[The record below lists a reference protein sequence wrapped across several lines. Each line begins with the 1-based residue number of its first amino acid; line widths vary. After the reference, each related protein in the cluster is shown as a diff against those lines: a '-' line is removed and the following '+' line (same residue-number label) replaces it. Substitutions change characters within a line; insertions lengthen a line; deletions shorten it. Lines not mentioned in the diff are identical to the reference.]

1 MGQKLNSVKLS
12 SALPKKIKMKLLFI
26 CSNNYKTV
34 SGGGSQCTNR
44 NYLSLCGILGND
56 NVDVIQLVT
65 SLDKNLYSILSRFR
79 NYSKG
84 YNAGLSKKEITT
96 ILEQS
101 FKYNYIFIDSS
112 YYGIICKYLKKSK
125 YKGQIICFFHNVE
138 HKMYLQAV
146 RSNPLKFW
154 RSIIIYYNEKNAVK
168 FSDQVIVLTERD
180 LMDLGQIYKKLPQ
193 FKTHVIPISFKNS
206 YPAGDIDHHEQSNLP
221 PVFLFV
227 GDDWFANIHGITWFV
242 KEVLDHVDIKL
253 QIAGRVSNVLR
264 KKLVNSKI
272 EYLGFVPD
280 LSLVIINS
288 DFILAP
294 LFKGGGMKVK
304 ICEALMYGKNIVGTK
319 EAFIGYN
326 LDLNKTGAECNNK
339 SEFIHVLNECSS
351 SRRQKFNLY
360 NRNRFLE
367 TYSFAS
373 TLDKFKKIFESAE
386 APASYRY
393 TKI

>member
-1 MGQKLNSVKLS
+1 
-12 SALPKKIKMKLLFI
+12 MKLLFI
-26 CSNNYKTV
+26 CSNNFKTV
-34 SGGGSQCTNR
+34 SGGGGSQCTNR
-44 NYLSLCGILGND
+44 NYLSLCDILGNN
-56 NVDVIQLVT
+56 NVDVIQFDTPLK
-65 SLDKNLYSILSRFR
+65 KNLYSVLSRIR
-79 NYSKG
+79 NYFKG
-84 YNAGLSKKEITT
+84 YNAGLSKKELTT

-112 YYGIICKYLKKSK
+112 YYGIICKYLKKSD

-138 HKMYLQAV
+138 HKMYLQKV
-146 RSNPLKFW
+146 RINPFKFW

-168 FSDQVIVLTERD
+168 FSDQVIVLNERD
-180 LMDLGQIYKKLPQ
+180 LKDLGQIYEKLPQ
-193 FKTHVIPISFKNS
+193 FKTHVIPISFKYS
-206 YPAGDIDHHEQSNLP
+206 YPAGDIDFHEQSNLP

-227 GDDWFANIHGITWFV
+227 GSDWFANIHGITWFV

-253 QIAGRVSNVLR
+253 QIAGGASNVLK

-280 LSLVIINS
+280 LSPVIINA
-288 DFILAP
+288 DFMLAP

-304 ICEALMYGKNIVGTK
+304 ICEALMFGKNIVGTK
-319 EAFIGYN
+319 EAFIGYD
-326 LDLNKTGAECNNK
+326 LDLSKTGAECNSK

-351 SRRQKFNLY
+351 SKRQKFNMY

-373 TLDKFKKIFESAE
+373 TLEKFKRVFEISE
-386 APASYRY
+386 APASNIN